1 MFNGGKW
8 SGTVYTTCARYF
20 KSNDY
25 NYYLRRRGGQDQ
37 IQELEIRTMASKGHR
52 FVD

>member
-8 SGTVYTTCARYF
+8 SGTVYTTCARHF

-25 NYYLRRRGGQDQ
+25 NYYLRRRGGTGSNTGTRNKDDG
-37 IQELEIRTMASKGHR
+37 LKGHR